1 MISPRRRWPS
11 ATTAAAAL
19 VLAGSGV
26 ALYVTNPSREDYQVF
41 AGETL
46 VKLATREIC
55 ERQTLPLVLQLW
67 ISDCPRLIAEQE
79 QALALMADQFSRR
92 WNLGLASVYVTSVG
106 GQNLLPALRLPRYSV
121 TTLGIA
127 GQFLVLNVR
136 SDAGK
141 LE

>member
-19 VLAGSGV
+19 VLAGSGA

-55 ERQTLPLVLQLW
+55 ERQALPMVLQLW
-67 ISDCPRLIAEQE
+67 ISDCPRLIADQE

-127 GQFLVLNVR
+127 GQFLMLNVR

>member
-19 VLAGSGV
+19 VLAGSGA

-46 VKLATREIC
+46 VKQATREIC
-55 ERQTLPLVLQLW
+55 ERQVLPMVLQLW

>member
-1 MISPRRRWPS
+1 MTSPRRRWPS
-11 ATTAAAAL
+11 ATSAAAAL
-19 VLAGSGV
+19 VLAGSGA
-26 ALYVTNPSREDYQVF
+26 ALYLTNPSREDYQAF

-46 VKLATREIC
+46 VNLATREIC
-55 ERQTLPLVLQLW
+55 ERQVLPMVLQLW

>member
-1 MISPRRRWPS
+1 MTSPRRRWPS
-11 ATTAAAAL
+11 ATSAAAAL
-19 VLAGSGV
+19 VLAGSGA

-46 VKLATREIC
+46 VNLATREIC
-55 ERQTLPLVLQLW
+55 ERQVLPMVLQLW
-67 ISDCPRLIAEQE
+67 ISDCPRLIADQE

-127 GQFLVLNVR
+127 GQFLMLNVR

>member
-1 MISPRRRWPS
+1 MTSPRRRLPS
-11 ATTAAAAL
+11 ATTSAAAL
-19 VLAGSGV
+19 VLAGSGA

-55 ERQTLPLVLQLW
+55 ERQVLPMVLQLW